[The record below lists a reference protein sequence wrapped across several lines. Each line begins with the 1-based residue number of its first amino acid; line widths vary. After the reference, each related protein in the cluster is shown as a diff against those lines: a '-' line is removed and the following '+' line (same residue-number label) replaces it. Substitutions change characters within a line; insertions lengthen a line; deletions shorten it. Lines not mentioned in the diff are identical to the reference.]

1 MTEPLTFSDR
11 LRLIDDRSAAF
22 RDAVA
27 AAPDLDAPVPTCPG
41 WTLFD
46 LARHIGEGR
55 RSWAATVA
63 AGPEASGRAAP
74 GGPGAP
80 RERTALRDWL
90 AESTEQ
96 LLAALRDAGPDRGC
110 WTWWDTSQ
118 SPQNCGAVARHQL
131 QEIAVH
137 TYDAQLTVGA
147 PQPLPVE
154 VALDGVEDFLFT
166 CCATTV
172 PWPYEPAVLDYHLTE
187 GGWWR
192 VRLSPDGVQVTCL
205 PAGADAGP
213 ADTAARSTANDLVLA
228 FYGRIP
234 LDALSIEGDRRV
246 LDRIAAWDPDA

>member
-22 RDAVA
+22 REAVA

-46 LARHIGEGR
+46 LARHIGQGR

-213 ADTAARSTANDLVLA
+213 ADTAARSTAGDLVLA
-228 FYGRIP
+228 LYGRIP
-234 LDALSIEGDRRV
+234 LDALGIEGDRQV

>member
-96 LLAALRDAGPDRGC
+96 LLAVLRDAGPDRGC

-192 VRLSPDGVQVTCL
+192 VRLSPDGVQVTRL

-213 ADTAARSTANDLVLA
+213 ADTAARSTAGDLVLA

>member
-147 PQPLPVE
+147 PQPQPVE
-154 VALDGVEDFLFT
+154 MALDGVEDFLFT

-192 VRLSPDGVQVTCL
+192 VRLSPDGVQVTRL

-213 ADTAARSTANDLVLA
+213 ADTAARSTAGDLVLA

-234 LDALSIEGDRRV
+234 LDALSIEGDRQV

>member
-1 MTEPLTFSDR
+1 MTEPLTFSGR

-22 RDAVA
+22 REAVA

-192 VRLSPDGVQVTCL
+192 VRLSPDGVQVTRL
-205 PAGADAGP
+205 PAGADADP
-213 ADTAARSTANDLVLA
+213 ADTAARSTAGDLVLA

-234 LDALSIEGDRRV
+234 LDALSIEGDRQV

>member
-1 MTEPLTFSDR
+1 MTEPLTFTDR

-27 AAPDLDAPVPTCPG
+27 AAPDLDAPVLTCPE

-63 AGPEASGRAAP
+63 AGPGASGRAAP

-96 LLAALRDAGPDRGC
+96 LLVALRDAGPDRGC

-118 SPQNCGAVARHQL
+118 SPQTCGAVARHQL

-166 CCATTV
+166 CCATSV
-172 PWPYEPAVLDYHLTE
+172 AWPYEPAVLDYHVTE
-187 GGWWR
+187 GGSWR
-192 VRLSPDGVQVTCL
+192 TRLSPEGARVTRL
-205 PAGADAGP
+205 PAGAGAEP
-213 ADTAARSTANDLVLA
+213 ADTAARSTAGDLVLA

-234 LDALSIEGDRRV
+234 LDSLAIEGDRRV

>member
-1 MTEPLTFSDR
+1 MTEPLTFPDR

-22 RDAVA
+22 RDAIA

-74 GGPGAP
+74 GGPSAP

-192 VRLSPDGVQVTCL
+192 VRLSPDGVQVTRL
-205 PAGADAGP
+205 PAGDDAGP
-213 ADTAARSTANDLVLA
+213 ADTAARSTAGDLVLA

-234 LDALSIEGDRRV
+234 LDALSIEGDRQV

>member
-11 LRLIDDRSAAF
+11 LRLIDDQSAAF

-192 VRLSPDGVQVTCL
+192 VRLSHDGVQVTRL

-213 ADTAARSTANDLVLA
+213 ADTAARSTAGDLVLA

>member
-1 MTEPLTFSDR
+1 MSEPLTFPDR

-27 AAPDLDAPVPTCPG
+27 AAPDLDAPVPTCPE

-96 LLAALRDAGPDRGC
+96 LLAALREAGPDRGC

-118 SPQNCGAVARHQL
+118 SPQNCGTVARHQL

-172 PWPYEPAVLDYHLTE
+172 AWPYEPAVLDYHLAE

-192 VRLSPDGVQVTCL
+192 VRLSPDGARVTRL
-205 PAGADAGP
+205 AAGAGASP
-213 ADTAARSTANDLVLA
+213 ADTSARSTAGDLVLA

-234 LDALSIEGDRRV
+234 LDALAIEGDRRV

>member
-1 MTEPLTFSDR
+1 MIEPLTFSDR
-11 LRLIDDRSAAF
+11 LRLIDDRAAAF
-22 RDAVA
+22 REAVA
-27 AAPDLDAPVPTCPG
+27 AAPGLDAPVPTCPE

-74 GGPGAP
+74 DGPGAP

-96 LLAALRDAGPDRGC
+96 LLVALRDAGPDRSC

-147 PQPLPVE
+147 PQPVPVE

-172 PWPYEPAVLDYHLTE
+172 PWPYDPAVLDYHLTE
-187 GGWWR
+187 GESWR
-192 VRLSPDGVQVTCL
+192 VRLSPDGVRVTRL

-213 ADTAARSTANDLVLA
+213 ADTAASSSAGDLVLA

>member
-1 MTEPLTFSDR
+1 MTEPLTFADR

-27 AAPDLDAPVPTCPG
+27 AAPDLDAPVPTCPE

-46 LARHIGEGR
+46 LARHIGQGR

-74 GGPGAP
+74 GGPDAP

-96 LLAALRDAGPDRGC
+96 LLTALRDAGPDRGC

-131 QEIAVH
+131 QEITVH

-187 GGWWR
+187 GGTWR
-192 VRLSPDGVQVTCL
+192 VRLSPDGVRVTRL
-205 PAGADAGP
+205 PAGADVGP
-213 ADTAARSTANDLVLA
+213 ADTAARAGAGDLVLA

>member
-1 MTEPLTFSDR
+1 MTEPLTFADR

-27 AAPDLDAPVPTCPG
+27 AAPDLDAPVPTCPE

-46 LARHIGEGR
+46 LARHIGQGR

-74 GGPGAP
+74 GGPDAP

-96 LLAALRDAGPDRGC
+96 LLSALRDAGPDRGC

-192 VRLSPDGVQVTCL
+192 VRLSPDGVRVTRL

-213 ADTAARSTANDLVLA
+213 ADTAARSTASDLVLA

-234 LDALSIEGDRRV
+234 LDALAVEGDRRV